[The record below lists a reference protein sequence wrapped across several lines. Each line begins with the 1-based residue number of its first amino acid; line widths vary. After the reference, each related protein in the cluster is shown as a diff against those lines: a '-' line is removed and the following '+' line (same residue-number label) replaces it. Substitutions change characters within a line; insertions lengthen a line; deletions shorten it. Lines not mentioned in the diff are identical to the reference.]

1 MMIKKA
7 GVYIM
12 ESAEIM
18 GDVRI
23 GEDSSVWNKVVI
35 RGDEAYVQ
43 IGNRTNIQDM
53 CVLHTERDIPLKIG
67 DNVTIGHGA
76 IIHCKKI
83 GANCIIGMGAMLLV
97 NAEIGEF
104 SVVAAGAVVVEN
116 KIIPPRSLV
125 MGVPG
130 EVVRPIDDENIKRIK
145 HATGEY
151 MRLSKEHYEGRYKNC
166 FF

>member
-1 MMIKKA
+1 
-7 GVYIM
+7 M

-23 GEDSSVWNKVVI
+23 GKDSSVWNKVVI
-35 RGDEAYVQ
+35 RGDEAYIK

-53 CVLHTERDIPLKIG
+53 CVLHTQHDIPLEIG

-83 GANCIIGMGAMLLV
+83 GSNCIIGMGAMLLV
-97 NAEIGEF
+97 NAEVGAF

-116 KIIPPRSLV
+116 KVIPSRSLV

-130 EVVRPIDDENIKRIK
+130 EVVREIDDENIKRIK
-145 HATGEY
+145 HATHEY
-151 MRLSKEHYEGRYKNC
+151 MRLSKEHYECRVKK

>member
-1 MMIKKA
+1 
-7 GVYIM
+7 
-12 ESAEIM
+12 
-18 GDVRI
+18 
-23 GEDSSVWNKVVI
+23 
-35 RGDEAYVQ
+35 
-43 IGNRTNIQDM
+43 
-53 CVLHTERDIPLKIG
+53 VLHTERDIPLKIG

>member
-7 GVYIM
+7 GLYIM

-53 CVLHTERDIPLKIG
+53 CVLHCSSDSSGFI
-67 DNVTIGHGA
+67 V
-76 IIHCKKI
+76 
-83 GANCIIGMGAMLLV
+83 
-97 NAEIGEF
+97 GENLE
-104 SVVAAGAVVVEN
+104 AVVG
-116 KIIPPRSLV
+116 PPYPSLLAI
-125 MGVPG
+125 
-130 EVVRPIDDENIKRIK
+130 E
-145 HATGEY
+145 
-151 MRLSKEHYEGRYKNC
+151 
-166 FF
+166 

>member
-1 MMIKKA
+1 MIKKA
-7 GVYIM
+7 DVYIM

-23 GEDSSVWNKVVI
+23 GKDSSVWNKVVI

-43 IGNRTNIQDM
+43 IGNSTNIQDM
-53 CVLHTERDIPLKIG
+53 CVLHTEHDIPLEIG

-76 IIHCKKI
+76 IIHCKRI
-83 GANCIIGMGAMLLV
+83 GSNCIIGMGAMLLV

-104 SVVAAGAVVVEN
+104 SVVAAGTVVVEN

-130 EVVRPIDDENIKRIK
+130 KVVREIDGENIKRIK
-145 HATGEY
+145 HATREY
-151 MRLSKEHYEGRYKNC
+151 MRLSKEHYEGRYKKY